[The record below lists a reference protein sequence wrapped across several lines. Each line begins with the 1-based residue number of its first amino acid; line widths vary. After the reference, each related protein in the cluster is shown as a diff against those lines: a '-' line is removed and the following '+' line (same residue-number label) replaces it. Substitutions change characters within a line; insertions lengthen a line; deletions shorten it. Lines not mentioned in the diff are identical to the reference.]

1 MTEIDSLLDSH
12 DTMGLAALIANGD
25 VTSLEVVDAS
35 IARLESRNPVLN
47 AVVATRID
55 QARQEAAAKP
65 GAGPLAGVPF
75 LVKDLNCDVAG
86 LPSTKGS
93 RLFADQIATE
103 DCELTRRFKAA
114 GLVILGNT
122 NTPEFGKNAST
133 EPLLFGPTH
142 NPWNTRFSPCGSSGG
157 SAAAVAGGIVPS
169 AHANDGGGSIRIP
182 ASACGLFGLKPTRGR
197 TPTWPIPASFAYPVG
212 IGLAVTRTVRDTA
225 ALLDAVA
232 GPMPGDPYPAPPA
245 PIDGS
250 FLAALNRSPGKLR
263 IGFTTKS
270 VSGNT
275 AHPAAVAAVER
286 TARLLAELGH
296 IVEEASPVYDAD
308 VPSKVLTTIMGVATA
323 DLVETRLAQLGR
335 PLADDDL
342 EPVDR
347 VLHEHSL
354 AVTAFDLVHA
364 QQSLERVS
372 RDVARFY
379 ATWDLWLTPTL
390 NVPVP
395 ELGYLD
401 ITSVEAIFSRA
412 GRFSEMTA
420 VFNVTGQPA
429 ISVPAGLDERGL
441 PVGVQLVGRHCS
453 EETLLQMAL
462 QLEQAA
468 PWPLVAPWPPAA

>member
-1 MTEIDSLLDSH
+1 VTDIDTLLDTQ

-47 AVVATRID
+47 AVVATRIE
-55 QARQEAAAKP
+55 QARREAATES
-65 GAGPLAGVPF
+65 GSGPLAGVPF

-93 RLFADQIATE
+93 RLFADHIATE

-142 NPWNTRFSPCGSSGG
+142 NPWDTRFSPCGSSGG

-250 FLAALNRSPGKLR
+250 FLAALSRSPGKLR

-270 VSGNT
+270 VSGNK

-296 IVEEASPVYDAD
+296 IVEEASPVYEPD
-308 VPSKVLTTIMGVATA
+308 VPTKVLTTIMGVATA
-323 DLVETRLAQLGR
+323 ELVETRLAQLGR

-354 AVTAFDLVHA
+354 AVTAFDLFRA
-364 QQSLERVS
+364 QQSIERVS
-372 RDVARFY
+372 RDVARFH

-401 ITSVEAIFSRA
+401 ITSVEAIFTRA

-462 QLEQAA
+462 QLEQVA

>member
-1 MTEIDSLLDSH
+1 MTDIDSLLDSQ

-47 AVVATRID
+47 AVVATRIE
-55 QARQEAAAKP
+55 QARKEAAAET
-65 GAGPLAGVPF
+65 GSGPLAGVPF

-93 RLFADQIATE
+93 RLFADHIATE

-157 SAAAVAGGIVPS
+157 SAAAVAAGIVPS

-197 TPTWPIPASFAYPVG
+197 TPTWPTPASFSYPVG

-250 FLAALNRSPGKLR
+250 FLAALGRSPGQLR

-275 AHPAAVAAVER
+275 AHPNF
-286 TARLLAELGH
+286 
-296 IVEEASPVYDAD
+296 DA
-308 VPSKVLTTIMGVATA
+308 
-323 DLVETRLAQLGR
+323 
-335 PLADDDL
+335 
-342 EPVDR
+342 
-347 VLHEHSL
+347 
-354 AVTAFDLVHA
+354 
-364 QQSLERVS
+364 
-372 RDVARFY
+372 
-379 ATWDLWLTPTL
+379 
-390 NVPVP
+390 
-395 ELGYLD
+395 
-401 ITSVEAIFSRA
+401 
-412 GRFSEMTA
+412 
-420 VFNVTGQPA
+420 
-429 ISVPAGLDERGL
+429 
-441 PVGVQLVGRHCS
+441 
-453 EETLLQMAL
+453 
-462 QLEQAA
+462 
-468 PWPLVAPWPPAA
+468 

>member
-1 MTEIDSLLDSH
+1 MTDIDSLLDSQ

-47 AVVATRID
+47 AVVATRIE
-55 QARQEAAAKP
+55 QARQEAAAES
-65 GAGPLAGVPF
+65 GSGPLAGVPF

-93 RLFADQIATE
+93 RLFADHVATE

-157 SAAAVAGGIVPS
+157 SAAAVAAGIVPS

-197 TPTWPIPASFAYPVG
+197 TPTWPTPASFAYPVG

-250 FLAALNRSPGKLR
+250 FLAALNRSPGQLR

-296 IVEEASPVYDAD
+296 IVEEASPVYEPD
-308 VPSKVLTTIMGVATA
+308 VPTKVLTTIMGVATA
-323 DLVETRLAQLGR
+323 ELVESRLAQLGR

-347 VLHEHSL
+347 ILHEHSL
-354 AVTAFDLVHA
+354 AVTAFDLFHA
-364 QQSLERVS
+364 QQSIERVS
-372 RDVARFY
+372 RDVARFHM
-379 ATWDLWLTPTL
+379 TFDLWLTPTL

-401 ITSVEAIFSRA
+401 TTSVEAIFTRA

-453 EETLLQMAL
+453 EETLLQMAM

>member
-1 MTEIDSLLDSH
+1 MTDIDTLLDTQ

-47 AVVATRID
+47 AVVATRIE
-55 QARQEAAAKP
+55 QARREAATES
-65 GAGPLAGVPF
+65 GSGPLAGVPF

-93 RLFADQIATE
+93 RLFADHIATE

-142 NPWNTRFSPCGSSGG
+142 NPWDTRFSPCGSSGG

-250 FLAALNRSPGKLR
+250 FLAALSRSPGKLR

-270 VSGNT
+270 VSGNK

-296 IVEEASPVYDAD
+296 IVEEASPVYEPD
-308 VPSKVLTTIMGVATA
+308 VPTKVLTTIMGVATA
-323 DLVETRLAQLGR
+323 ELVETRLAQLGR

-354 AVTAFDLVHA
+354 AVTAFDLFRA
-364 QQSLERVS
+364 QQSIERVS
-372 RDVARFY
+372 RDVARFH

-401 ITSVEAIFSRA
+401 ITSVEAIFTRA

-462 QLEQAA
+462 QLEQVA

>member
-1 MTEIDSLLDSH
+1 VTDIDTLLDTQ

-47 AVVATRID
+47 AVVATRIE
-55 QARQEAAAKP
+55 QARREAATES
-65 GAGPLAGVPF
+65 GSGPLAGVPF

-93 RLFADQIATE
+93 RLFADHIATE

-142 NPWNTRFSPCGSSGG
+142 NPWDTRFSPCGSSGG

-250 FLAALNRSPGKLR
+250 FLAALSRSPGKLR

-270 VSGNT
+270 VSGNK

-296 IVEEASPVYDAD
+296 IVEEDSPVYEPD
-308 VPSKVLTTIMGVATA
+308 VPTKVLTTIMGVATA
-323 DLVETRLAQLGR
+323 ELVETRLAQLGR

-354 AVTAFDLVHA
+354 AVTAFDLFRA
-364 QQSLERVS
+364 QQSIERVS
-372 RDVARFY
+372 RDVARFH

-401 ITSVEAIFSRA
+401 ITSVEAIFTRA

-462 QLEQAA
+462 QLEQVA

>member
-1 MTEIDSLLDSH
+1 MTDIDTLLDSQ

-47 AVVATRID
+47 AVVATRIE
-55 QARQEAAAKP
+55 QARREAATKS
-65 GAGPLAGVPF
+65 GSGPLAGVPF

-93 RLFADQIATE
+93 RLFADHIATE

-142 NPWNTRFSPCGSSGG
+142 NPWDTRFSPCGSSGG
-157 SAAAVAGGIVPS
+157 SAAAVSGGIVPS

-250 FLAALNRSPGKLR
+250 FLAALSRSPGKLR

-270 VSGNT
+270 VSGNK

-296 IVEEASPVYDAD
+296 IVEEASPVYEPD
-308 VPSKVLTTIMGVATA
+308 VPTKVLTTIMGVATA

-401 ITSVEAIFSRA
+401 ITSVEAIFTRA